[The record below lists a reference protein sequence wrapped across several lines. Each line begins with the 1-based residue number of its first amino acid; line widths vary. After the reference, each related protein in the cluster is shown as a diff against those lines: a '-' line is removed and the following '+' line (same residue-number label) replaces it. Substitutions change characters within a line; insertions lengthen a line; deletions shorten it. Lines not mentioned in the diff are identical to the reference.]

1 MYFSTLEIGAAQFR
15 FVTYRVRA
23 EVTILTYEQKSYP
36 VSFSRRRKIYPV

>member
-15 FVTYRVRA
+15 FVTCRVRA
-23 EVTILTYEQKSYP
+23 EIAILMYEQKSYP